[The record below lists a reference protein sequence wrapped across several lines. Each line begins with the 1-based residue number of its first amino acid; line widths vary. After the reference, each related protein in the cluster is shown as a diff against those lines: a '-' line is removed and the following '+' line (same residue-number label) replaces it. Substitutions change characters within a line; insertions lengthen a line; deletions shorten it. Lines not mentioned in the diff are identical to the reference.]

1 MTRNWKTPLL
11 IFLRKLGLLC
21 RKPQPPK
28 PGLRIGSTVYPK
40 DSIPMVKW
48 MADDYL
54 QRKKD
59 SYKLCKFDVEN
70 RTCECGVSL
79 EKFGEK
85 GCNNRTKKQL
95 ILG

>member
-1 MTRNWKTPLL
+1 MTRNWKTPILL
-11 IFLRKLGLLC
+11 LLRKIGLLC
-21 RKPQPPK
+21 RKPKPPK
-28 PGLRIGSTVYPK
+28 PGLRIASTVYPK
-40 DSIPMVKW
+40 DSIPIVKW

-59 SYKLCKFDVEN
+59 SYKLCKFDVET
-70 RTCECGVSL
+70 RTCGCGVSL

-85 GCNNRTKKQL
+85 GCKNRNEKQL